1 MNTSSQ
7 ETWADRIQAEMA
19 AAQTAWADKN
29 DGRARACARRAV
41 GILLKEIELKKEIRS
56 SGASSAIERLRF
68 VAANNELPEKIKKAA
83 QRLVTNVNDRLSP
96 DFTLHPI
103 NDAQILIDYF
113 KNLL

>member
-1 MNTSSQ
+1 MNTPSQ
-7 ETWADRIQAEMA
+7 ESWADRIQTEME
-19 AAQTAWADKN
+19 AAQKAWADKN

-41 GILLKEIELKKEIRS
+41 GILLREIEIKKQKRSPRS
-56 SGASSAIERLRF
+56 SSIEQLRS
-68 VAANNELPEKIKKAA
+68 VAANNEIPEKIKKAA